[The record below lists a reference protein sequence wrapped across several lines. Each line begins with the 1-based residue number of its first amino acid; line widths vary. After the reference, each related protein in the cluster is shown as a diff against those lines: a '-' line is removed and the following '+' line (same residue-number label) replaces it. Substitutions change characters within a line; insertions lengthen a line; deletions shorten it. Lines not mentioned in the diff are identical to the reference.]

1 MSQNQLK
8 YYSFKNVTQH
18 LKTKIIDNNYL
29 QAEKEIIK
37 KCVQKTKKEI
47 ELITMTDEKLHKAF
61 SL

>member
-8 YYSFKNVTQH
+8 YYSFKNVTEY
-18 LKTKIIDNNYL
+18 LKTKTIDSKYL
-29 QAEKEIIK
+29 AAEKEIINT
-37 KCVQKTKKEI
+37 CVKKTKKEI